1 MFSIRNH
8 VVIFFF
14 GFDKYAQ
21 NQIRP
26 IYILCHIYIVYYSLR
41 SSIQNYKNCTRNK
54 TQRIKKQ
61 YKSNFLLFDLYKY
74 FLYQFNFLY
83 LFILCINICSHK
95 ISRYSVEYISRNYDT
110 SQDLKIYVFWV
121 FSIFLKKSIR
131 IEQNILNIY
140 MYCAACRKFISKFK
154 KCTLQC

>member
-83 LFILCINICSHK
+83 LFIFMYKYLLTQNFKIFGRVYIKKLWYIARSENICFLSFF
-95 ISRYSVEYISRNYDT
+95 NF
-110 SQDLKIYVFWV
+110 SQKIYKNWT
-121 FSIFLKKSIR
+121 KY
-131 IEQNILNIY
+131 IEHLY
-140 MYCAACRKFISKFK
+140 VLRRMS
-154 KCTLQC
+154 